1 MSQDLKAELKDRTD
15 TIEEAFEFM
24 MAYAAQGRDQEDPS
38 EGGGIRSWLAKAAAA
53 LEDFY
58 QLAQDQAK
66 STGSIEVEE
75 WTEFL
80 EILKTDA
87 ARAQALIAFAQSQP
101 SLSSELIDNLNGTN
115 HIRTILT
122 DIFLLDSAFEAH
134 DRT

>member
-38 EGGGIRSWLAKAAAA
+38 EGSGIRSWLAKAAAA

-101 SLSSELIDNLNGTN
+101 SLSSELIDNLNATN